1 MMIVGRYE
9 EDDGHGEHSSSGGTA
24 VKYVSQKK
32 KGKCNRRG
40 DVTAQLSGRKFTYLL
55 YWLPCNTVR
64 QWRLYPSTCAWNS
77 RSFHRNADYMHA
89 WRWDRDSDGGVI
101 AEEIERERVPIYL
114 SIDAYVGE
122 L

>member
-1 MMIVGRYE
+1 MMDMVNIV
-9 EDDGHGEHSSSGGTA
+9 TA
-24 VKYVSQKK
+24 VIYVSQKK

-55 YWLPCNTVR
+55 YWLPYNTVR

-77 RSFHRNADYMHA
+77 HSFHRNADYMHA

-101 AEEIERERVPIYL
+101 AEVIERENTNL
-114 SIDAYVGE
+114 SIY
-122 L
+122 

>member
-64 QWRLYPSTCAWNS
+64 Q
-77 RSFHRNADYMHA
+77 
-89 WRWDRDSDGGVI
+89 
-101 AEEIERERVPIYL
+101 
-114 SIDAYVGE
+114 
-122 L
+122 